1 MVETVV
7 VSYMPA
13 FIVGVIAVFYAAF
26 LFLYQ
31 RYMDKKNNTKAQQVR
46 MKECQ
51 DKMSELAKSPNA
63 KDPKVAEEISQ
74 LQKETMSISMGMMKG
89 QFKGMIWIM
98 LIGLVILYIVNLFGY
113 GAFPTGRFLGLTNV
127 IVWFIL
133 VSLVVNILYKIMFS
147 ILDKKNMLE
156 TQ

>member
-1 MVETVV
+1 MVE
-7 VSYMPA
+7 YMSA
-13 FIVGVIAVFYAAF
+13 FIVGVIAVVYAAF

-31 RYMDKKNNTKAQQVR
+31 RYQDKKNNTKAQQAR

-51 DKMSELAKSPNA
+51 DKMNELIKSPNA

-98 LIGLVILYIVNLFGY
+98 LIGLVILYIVNMFEA
-113 GAFPTGRFLGLTNV
+113 GAFPTGRFLGLTNA

-133 VSLVVNILYKIMFS
+133 VSLVVNIIYKILFS
-147 ILDKKNMLE
+147 ILDKKDMLKV
-156 TQ
+156 